1 MCSARWIGNHGFS
14 IGIDDVQPGE
24 YLNQQKKKKI
34 DEGYRECH
42 EHISSYSKGQLTCE
56 PGYNAAQTLE
66 LKITS
71 VLNQIRTTAGNVCG
85 CFFPSSAKA
94 NYNLLVPI
102 TCCHLNIVY
111 MFFVCCFF
119 FGDYF
124 LQIVF
129 FQREQDYSFTHK
141 DRQNTHTETCVFVHV
156 CAWRVLVCVYVCMRA
171 HTYVCL

>member
-42 EHISSYSKGQLTCE
+42 EHISSYSKGQLACE

-102 TCCHLNIVY
+102 TCCHLNIVH
-111 MFFVCCFF
+111 MFFVFLGTTFF
-119 FGDYF
+119 RSFSF
-124 LQIVF
+124 NESKIIVLH
-129 FQREQDYSFTHK
+129 TK
-141 DRQNTHTETCVFVHV
+141 TDRTHTETCVFVHV
-156 CAWRVLVCVYVCMRA
+156 CAWRVLVRVYVCMRA